1 MDNDFKNRILRELP
15 SVDELLREPALKEAA
30 SSHSTALVAEAA
42 RSVLEALRGAIL
54 AGGKAGPSREALPA
68 LVLDELEKAVSP
80 GVVRVINATGTVL
93 HTNIG
98 RAILPQEAIEA
109 VILAASGNINLE
121 MDICT
126 GERGQRDERV
136 EGLVTRLTGAEAAC
150 VVNNNAAAVLIT
162 LNTLAEGREVVVS
175 RGELIEIGGSFRLPE
190 IIGKSGCVLKEV
202 GTTNRTHE
210 RDYEDAI
217 TEDTALLFKAHT
229 SNYKVV
235 GFTASV
241 ELKKLASIGARR
253 GLPVVEDLGSGS
265 LMSLPVEGLASEP
278 TVAQSLSSGASIVTF
293 SGDKLL
299 GGPQAG
305 IIAGRRGLVDRIRK
319 NPLKRALRADKLT
332 LSALEATLRL
342 YLNKDT
348 ATEKIPALR
357 FLTRPL
363 KEIEDTALKAAA
375 LLREALGPEYAVGVE
390 DAESVAGGGSMPG
403 HIIPSK
409 AVSVVHGSKGPEKVF
424 RMFLSCR
431 PSILGRVKNERF
443 LLDMRTVLDPTDVVP
458 HGACAH

>member
-42 RSVLEALRGAIL
+42 RSVLEARRGAIL
-54 AGGKAGPSREALPA
+54 ADGKAGPSREALPA
-68 LVLDELEKAVSP
+68 LVLDEMEKAVSP

-98 RAILPQEAIEA
+98 RAILPKEAIEA

-121 MDICT
+121 MDIGT

-136 EGLVTRLTGAEAAC
+136 EGLVTKLTGAEAAC

-190 IIGKSGCVLKEV
+190 IIEKSGCVLKET

-217 TEDTALLFKAHT
+217 TGDTALLFKAHT
-229 SNYKVV
+229 SNYRVV

-241 ELKKLASIGARR
+241 ELKKLASIGARH

-265 LMSLPVEGLASEP
+265 IISLPVEGLASEP

-305 IIAGRRGLVDRIRK
+305 IIAGRKGLVDRIRK

-348 ATEKIPALR
+348 ATEKIPALM

-363 KEIEDTALKAAA
+363 KEIEETALKAAA
-375 LLREALGPEYAVGVE
+375 LLREALGPEYTVGVE

-409 AVSVVHGSKGPEKVF
+409 AVSVVHESTGPEKVF

-443 LLDMRTVLDPTDVVP
+443 LLDMRTVLDPADVVP
-458 HGACAH
+458 HGACAL